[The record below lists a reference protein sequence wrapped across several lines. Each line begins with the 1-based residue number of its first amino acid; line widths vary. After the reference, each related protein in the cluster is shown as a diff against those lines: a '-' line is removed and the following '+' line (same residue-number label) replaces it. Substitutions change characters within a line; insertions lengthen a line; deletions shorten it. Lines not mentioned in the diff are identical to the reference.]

1 MTKTK
6 KIHDSSLAL
15 RLFLLCW
22 MVYFSSYLGRLNYS
36 SAMTVMLDTEIIT
49 KAQAGFISMIYFLAY
64 GIGQCLNGFAGDK
77 VNPKNMITCG
87 LIVSAGM
94 NLIMTFS
101 RNFLIMT
108 AAWLVNGYAQSTIWP
123 PIIRIFSEML
133 ETKIKLKYCVDIVS
147 TQAAGTFA
155 SYFLSAAIIACTKW
169 QFVFLAATLI
179 LSAAAVIWNIG
190 FSSVKRRAQ
199 KEQEQSRADDSEESE
214 WSRCSECCQCTKQK
228 QEIYGTGQNQVKR
241 QSDFFRLLSVSGSL
255 ILIFP
260 ILVHGILKDGV
271 VSWVPTFLSETFKS
285 GAHTAILLTSVIPI
299 INLSG
304 AYAGKFVFR
313 KMKNDEIRA
322 SVLFFAISAAGLFIL
337 FQFGNRNIFLTVFLL
352 SVVTVSMMAVNTLL
366 INIYPLRFEQDGR
379 VASMSGFLNASAYV
393 GTAISTYCIGILV
406 QSRGWETTIFTWFLT
421 ALAALGL
428 CIIACKK
435 ISASNRKD

>member
-1 MTKTK
+1 MTRSR

-64 GIGQCLNGFAGDK
+64 GIGQCLNGFAGDR
-77 VNPKNMITCG
+77 VNPKSMITCG

-133 ETKIKLKYCVDIVS
+133 ETKTKLRYCVDIVS

-155 SYFLSAAIIACTKW
+155 SYFLSAVIIAYTKW

-179 LSAAAVIWNIG
+179 LFTAAVIWNIG
-190 FSSVKRRAQ
+190 FSSVKRRAEREEEQ
-199 KEQEQSRADDSEESE
+199 SFTDNSEENRRSKYCHCTEQE
-214 WSRCSECCQCTKQK
+214 K
-228 QEIYGTGQNQVKR
+228 EISVTRQNQEKR
-241 QSDFFRLLSVSGSL
+241 QSDFFRLLAVSGSL
-255 ILIFP
+255 LLIFP

-313 KMKNDEIRA
+313 KMKNDEIPGFRTFFCHFCSWSLHTVPIWKQRHISDSISSFRSHRFHDGCQHA
-322 SVLFFAISAAGLFIL
+322 SY
-337 FQFGNRNIFLTVFLL
+337 QYL
-352 SVVTVSMMAVNTLL
+352 SPS
-366 INIYPLRFEQDGR
+366 F
-379 VASMSGFLNASAYV
+379 
-393 GTAISTYCIGILV
+393 
-406 QSRGWETTIFTWFLT
+406 
-421 ALAALGL
+421 
-428 CIIACKK
+428 
-435 ISASNRKD
+435 

>member
-1 MTKTK
+1 MTRSR

-64 GIGQCLNGFAGDK
+64 GIGQCLNGFAGDR
-77 VNPKNMITCG
+77 VNPKSMITCG

-133 ETKIKLKYCVDIVS
+133 ETKTKLRYCVDIVS

-155 SYFLSAAIIACTKW
+155 SYFLSAVIIAYTKW

-179 LSAAAVIWNIG
+179 LFTAAVIWNIG
-190 FSSVKRRAQ
+190 FSSVKRRAEREEEQ
-199 KEQEQSRADDSEESE
+199 SFTDNSEENRRSKYCHCTEQE
-214 WSRCSECCQCTKQK
+214 K
-228 QEIYGTGQNQVKR
+228 EISVTRQNQEKR
-241 QSDFFRLLSVSGSL
+241 QSDFFSLLAVSGSL
-255 ILIFP
+255 LLIFP

-337 FQFGNRNIFLTVFLL
+337 YQFGNRDIFLTVFLL
-352 SVVTVSMMAVNTLL
+352 SAVTVSMMAVNTLL

-379 VASMSGFLNASAYV
+379 VAAMSGFLNASAYV

-406 QSRGWETTIFTWFLT
+406 QSKGWETTIFTWFLT
-421 ALAALGL
+421 ALAAFGL

>member
-1 MTKTK
+1 MTRSR

-64 GIGQCLNGFAGDK
+64 GIGQCLNGFAGDR
-77 VNPKNMITCG
+77 VNPKSMITCG

-133 ETKIKLKYCVDIVS
+133 ETKTKLRYCVDIVS

-155 SYFLSAAIIACTKW
+155 SYFLSAVIIAYTKW

-179 LSAAAVIWNIG
+179 LFTAAVIWNIG
-190 FSSVKRRAQ
+190 FSSVKRRAEREEEQ
-199 KEQEQSRADDSEESE
+199 SFTDSSEENRRSKYCHCTEQE
-214 WSRCSECCQCTKQK
+214 K
-228 QEIYGTGQNQVKR
+228 EISVTRQNQEKR
-241 QSDFFRLLSVSGSL
+241 QSDFFRLLAVSGSL
-255 ILIFP
+255 LLIFP

-337 FQFGNRNIFLTVFLL
+337 YQFGNRDIFLTVFLL
-352 SVVTVSMMAVNTLL
+352 SAVTVSMMAVNTLL

-379 VASMSGFLNASAYV
+379 VAAMSGFLNASAYV

-406 QSRGWETTIFTWFLT
+406 QSKGWETTIFTWFLT
-421 ALAALGL
+421 ALAAFGL

>member
-228 QEIYGTGQNQVKR
+228 QEIYGK
-241 QSDFFRLLSVSGSL
+241 
-255 ILIFP
+255 
-260 ILVHGILKDGV
+260 
-271 VSWVPTFLSETFKS
+271 E
-285 GAHTAILLTSVIPI
+285 AI
-299 INLSG
+299 
-304 AYAGKFVFR
+304 
-313 KMKNDEIRA
+313 
-322 SVLFFAISAAGLFIL
+322 
-337 FQFGNRNIFLTVFLL
+337 
-352 SVVTVSMMAVNTLL
+352 
-366 INIYPLRFEQDGR
+366 
-379 VASMSGFLNASAYV
+379 
-393 GTAISTYCIGILV
+393 
-406 QSRGWETTIFTWFLT
+406 
-421 ALAALGL
+421 
-428 CIIACKK
+428 
-435 ISASNRKD
+435 